1 MVTEQEYLLQALKD
15 AEQMELDGRQFYL
28 EAASKVKSATVRQAL
43 EFLAESEKYH
53 IDKFNQIYLSLQ
65 NDPLWTESIA
75 AFESRP
81 CNPNVFAKAIK
92 VIHAQDPGDYHYD
105 LQALKSCLL
114 MEQKAVDCYTHLA
127 KESSDPL
134 SKRFFMSIAAEEQEH
149 YNLIFNLKKFIESN
163 LPDYPG
169 ESPPLGKEES

>member
-1 MVTEQEYLLQALKD
+1 MVTESEYLLQALKD

-28 EAASKVKSATVRQAL
+28 EAASKVKSVAVRQAL

-75 AFESRP
+75 VFEPRP

-92 VIHAQDPGDYHYD
+92 TIHSHEPGDYHYD
-105 LQALKSCLL
+105 LQALESCLL
-114 MEQKAVDCYTHLA
+114 MEQTAVDCYTRLA
-127 KESSDPL
+127 KESRDPL
-134 SKRFFMSIAAEEQEH
+134 SKRFFMSLAAEEQEH
-149 YNLIFNLKKFIESN
+149 YNLIFNLKKFVTDN
-163 LPDYPG
+163 LPEYPQ
-169 ESPPLGKEES
+169 ESPLLGEEEF